1 MVYTDF
7 SIAAICHPHMVAMIY
22 VQCALLHYERS
33 EVQVSLQALS
43 WQPLWYTALA
53 WLQQCLGQL
62 NFSWRG
68 KWVSVFG
75 LDNNNYWCYDHRI
88 STATMVVG
96 YHWSNTVTVVFYS
109 VLGSLSWYGFPKSCP
124 SLFWQKW
131 GPYLYSRSVGQTA
144 GVTCVTAA
152 RQSRY
157 QMARRHP
164 AICAV
169 VQPSNW

>member
-96 YHWSNTVTVVFYS
+96 YHWSNTSLRCFTVFLAVF
-109 VLGSLSWYGFPKSCP
+109 LGMVSQKAVHRFSDRNEARICIHVP
-124 SLFWQKW
+124 SDRLQVW
-131 GPYLYSRSVGQTA
+131 RA
-144 GVTCVTAA
+144 
-152 RQSRY
+152 
-157 QMARRHP
+157 
-164 AICAV
+164 
-169 VQPSNW
+169 